1 MWTYLVRRLIAMIP
15 TLFGVTIVSFVIMQL
30 APGDPLL
37 NQLGAGGTAGQSS
50 QTREAY
56 LLQKR
61 DLKLDKPILLN
72 FNYFRDFQNEI
83 RIAAWFRARTD
94 QDIVQEL
101 GQLAGE
107 PAGTE
112 AKARLEFIRSLN
124 IDRLDER
131 LEDPSQYAP
140 LAKAVAAYVRAYL
153 EDLGSPGV
161 PAAIQLL
168 NSDTLEDREK
178 IGLVRSLEL
187 MVPEPFIYTYS
198 REPSDSETP
207 LVTST
212 WRVWWERNQDKFS
225 AVSPDRQKVLRE
237 LLQKLVAEPSRQEVF
252 SALENLDRDDSPFF
266 AEILLADSTV
276 RERAVSALFLML
288 YNGRPLKVDVPL
300 DAEPQQIKE
309 AAANWVAHYQA
320 RSNVYE
326 PGLPAKLWYIV
337 GDTQYAHMLWRL
349 ATFNFGRSALKTRE
363 PVSQKIWDAVIV
375 SAPLMV
381 MAECVIYLTAIP
393 LGILCAVQR
402 GKSLDRTIS
411 IGLFLLYSIPSFVA
425 GMLFLLYFC
434 YGDYL
439 KLFPMERL
447 HGDGAHT
454 FGFAR
459 YLADYLW
466 HAALPVICLSL
477 FSLAGLAMYARTAM
491 LDVIAQDY
499 VRTARAKGVPEWKVI
514 TRHVLRNGLI
524 PIITLFSNFLPAMLG
539 GSVLVEF
546 LFNIPGMGQLSFMSI
561 EQKDFPTL
569 MALIYIDAIIVL
581 LSILA
586 SDILYVIVDPR
597 ISFSTQGKAT

>member
-1 MWTYLVRRLIAMIP
+1 MIP
-15 TLFGVTIVSFVIMQL
+15 TLFGVTVVSFVIMQL

-72 FNYFRDFQNEI
+72 FNYFRNFRDAI
-83 RIAAWFRARTD
+83 SIAAWFRARSD
-94 QDIVQEL
+94 QEVAEEL
-101 GQLAGE
+101 GKLSAE
-107 PAGTE
+107 PVDTDA
-112 AKARLEFIRSLN
+112 AARLTFLRSLD
-124 IDRLDER
+124 IDRFDER
-131 LEDPSQYAP
+131 LLDASQRAP
-140 LAKAVAAYVRAYL
+140 LATAVAAYVRAYL

-161 PAAIQLL
+161 PAAIDLL
-168 NSDTLEDREK
+168 RSNDVNEREK

-198 REPSDSETP
+198 RDPSERDTP

-212 WRVWWERNQDKFS
+212 WRVWWNRNKEKFP
-225 AVSPDRQKVLRE
+225 AVDSDRQQHLSEQLK
-237 LLQKLVAEPSRQEVF
+237 KLVAEPSRQKVF
-252 SALENLDRDDSPFF
+252 SALENFDRDDTPFF
-266 AEILLADSTV
+266 AEKLLGESTLSEKV
-276 RERAVSALFLML
+276 VSALFLML
-288 YNGRPLKVDVPL
+288 YNGRPLKVDVPI
-300 DAEPQQIKE
+300 DAGPQQARE
-309 AAANWVAHYQA
+309 AADNWIAHFEA
-320 RSNVYE
+320 RRSAYE
-326 PGLPAKLWYIV
+326 PSLPAKLWAIV

-349 ATFNFGRSALKTRE
+349 VTFNFGRSALKTRE
-363 PVSQKIWDAVIV
+363 PVSTKIWNAVVV

-381 MAECVIYLTAIP
+381 MAEIVIYFTAIP
-393 LGILCAVQR
+393 LGIVCAVKR
-402 GKSLDRTIS
+402 GKFPDRAISL
-411 IGLFLLYSIPSFVA
+411 GLFLLYSIPAFVA
-425 GMLFLLYFC
+425 GMLLLLFLC

-439 KLFPMERL
+439 KWFPMERL
-447 HGDGAHT
+447 HSDGAEN
-454 FGFAR
+454 FGLVRF
-459 YLADYLW
+459 LLDYFW
-466 HAALPVICLSL
+466 HATLPVLCLSL
-477 FSLAGLAMYARTAM
+477 FSLAGLAMYSRTAM

-514 TRHVLRNGLI
+514 LKHVLRNGLI

-546 LFNIPGMGQLSFMSI
+546 LFNIPGMGQLSFTSI

-581 LSILA
+581 LSILM
-586 SDILYVIVDPR
+586 SDILYVVVDPR